1 MGFIFELSVIIKLFV
16 IFLFIVTLIR
26 MRLSLGTALMAG
38 SILLGIWFRLDI
50 THIFSSVIQSVF
62 AEKTIMLGLLV
73 SMILI
78 LSHSMEK
85 TKQMERLLEAS
96 KGMIGD
102 ARLNLTLFPA
112 LIGLLP
118 MPGGAIFSAPMVQVI
133 GSQHQLS
140 AEKKSLINYW
150 FRHIWEYWWP
160 LYPGVILTCS
170 LSGIDLWAFIIC
182 QFSLTI
188 VAIVAGYLFLLKPI
202 YFITFSESYHTV
214 PGASTRVLKELTPI
228 LIVITCSSGFRLLL
242 PPLRGVWVGLET
254 LPKETPLIIALFLS
268 IMWVWCYNK
277 VASIVVLKIVTN
289 RSLLNMIYMVA
300 GVFIFQ
306 GILEDSNAIS
316 EINAYLITKHIP
328 IIYIVVILP
337 FLVGWLVGIA
347 IAFVGIT
354 FPILISLLVGSGMEN
369 YILPYVVLAYCS
381 GFMGVLF
388 SPLHFCLILTCEYF
402 KADMVKIY
410 KALWRPCLMV
420 MASGLSLFFA
430 IRAFLG

>member
-1 MGFIFELSVIIKLFV
+1 
-16 IFLFIVTLIR
+16 
-26 MRLSLGTALMAG
+26 
-38 SILLGIWFRLDI
+38 
-50 THIFSSVIQSVF
+50 
-62 AEKTIMLGLLV
+62 
-73 SMILI
+73 
-78 LSHSMEK
+78 
-85 TKQMERLLEAS
+85 
-96 KGMIGD
+96 
-102 ARLNLTLFPA
+102 
-112 LIGLLP
+112 
-118 MPGGAIFSAPMVQVI
+118 
-133 GSQHQLS
+133 
-140 AEKKSLINYW
+140 
-150 FRHIWEYWWP
+150 
-160 LYPGVILTCS
+160 
-170 LSGIDLWAFIIC
+170 
-182 QFSLTI
+182 
-188 VAIVAGYLFLLKPI
+188 
-202 YFITFSESYHTV
+202 V